1 MNGSIRRHKRFWVG
15 LLLLASSLLLT
26 GCVSVDP
33 FSHHPEPITKPEP
46 SPPVKATQ
54 GDGPPHQDI
63 DVAHIPN
70 AVPKVEPLS
79 RYGNPSVYEVFGK
92 KYKVMEKSHGYS
104 AKGVASWYGKK
115 FHGRKTS
122 SGEPYDMLG
131 MTAAHR
137 SLPIPT
143 YAKVTNLKNG
153 KEVVVKI
160 NDRGPFVGDR
170 LIDLSYAA
178 AKKLGFHADGTT
190 HVHITAIDPVAWH
203 KENKNTALAKTEDKK
218 VYLQLGAFN
227 KKLSADELAKHAVA
241 AIEKNSHSLKT
252 KIRPEVLAHQSLYKV
267 RIGPLKN
274 KAEAEKLQK
283 ILLTLDHRSHS
294 TVIYE

>member
-1 MNGSIRRHKRFWVG
+1 MKYWLKGSAVLTSLF
-15 LLLLASSLLLT
+15 LLA

-33 FSHHPEPITKPEP
+33 FSHPEPIAKPEP
-46 SPPVKATQ
+46 VPPLKSIQ
-54 GDGPPHQDI
+54 GDGPPPDDI
-63 DVAHIPN
+63 DVTHIPN

-79 RYGNPSVYEVFGK
+79 RSGNPSVYEVFGK

-104 AKGVASWYGKK
+104 AKGIASWYGKK
-115 FHGRKTS
+115 FHGRPTS

-143 YAKVTNLKNG
+143 YAKVKNLKNG

-178 AKKLGFHADGTT
+178 AKKLGFHSDGTA
-190 HVHITAIDPVAWH
+190 HVHITAIDPIAWH
-203 KENKNTALAKTEDKK
+203 KENKNTSLAKIDDKK

-227 KKLSADELAKHAVA
+227 KKLSAEELAKHAA
-241 AIEKNSHSLKT
+241 AIT
-252 KIRPEVLAHQSLYKV
+252 KMHPEILAQQSLYKV

-274 KAEAEKLQK
+274 KAEAEQLQK
-283 ILLTLDHRSHS
+283 QLLALDQRSRSTL
-294 TVIYE
+294 IYE

>member
-1 MNGSIRRHKRFWVG
+1 MRSVLLKGSAVLISSF
-15 LLLLASSLLLT
+15 LLV

-33 FSHHPEPITKPEP
+33 FSHPEPVAPPEP
-46 SPPVKATQ
+46 SPPLKAIQ
-54 GDGPPHQDI
+54 GDGPPPDDI
-63 DVAHIPN
+63 DVMHIPN
-70 AVPKVEPLS
+70 AVPKIEPLS
-79 RYGNPSVYEVFGK
+79 RYGNPAVYEVFGK
-92 KYKVMEKSHGYS
+92 KYKVMEQSHGYS
-104 AKGVASWYGKK
+104 AKGIASWYGKK
-115 FHGRKTS
+115 FHGKRTS

-143 YAKVTNLKNG
+143 YAKVKNLKNG

-170 LIDLSYAA
+170 IIDLSYAA

-190 HVHITAIDPVAWH
+190 HVHVTAIDPIAWH
-203 KENKNTALAKTEDKK
+203 KENKTTVAANVPEKK

-227 KKLSADELAKHAVA
+227 KKMSAEELAKQA
-241 AIEKNSHSLKT
+241 AQIIKMH
-252 KIRPEVLAHQSLYKV
+252 PEILAQQSLYKV
-267 RIGPLKN
+267 RVGPLKN

-283 ILLTLDHRSHS
+283 QLLALGQHPQTTL
-294 TVIYE
+294 IYE